1 MSDNA
6 AFLKAVESSAT
17 RRKQHEA
24 TSFKQDLKFCAFL
37 FVVIIWLLFH
47 YALIMRDLLRHP
59 YMGYTRMAV
68 HAAVFLANTVLTFYV
83 VFGYWYPYVCG
94 DQQKA
99 KLD

>member
-6 AFLKAVESSAT
+6 ASLKAVESSAS
-17 RRKQHEA
+17 RRQKNEA
-24 TSFKQDLKFCAFL
+24 ASLKQDLKFCAFL
-37 FVVIIWLLFH
+37 FAVIFWLLFH

-68 HAAVFLANTVLTFYV
+68 HAAVFFANVVLTFYG

-99 KLD
+99 KSD